1 MSGPLHFG
9 VLVERRY
16 LSQAQPSGLIE
27 ALGARGHSALRRF
40 LGSVSSR
47 VVAEAGCSVTVVRP
61 PRDNE
66 LTAAD

>member
-1 MSGPLHFG
+1 MATAAFVDVDRGNRPAPG
-9 VLVERRY
+9 IAVV
-16 LSQAQPSGLIE
+16 PVVV
-27 ALGARGHSALRRF
+27 GARGHSALRRF

-61 PRDNE
+61 PRENG